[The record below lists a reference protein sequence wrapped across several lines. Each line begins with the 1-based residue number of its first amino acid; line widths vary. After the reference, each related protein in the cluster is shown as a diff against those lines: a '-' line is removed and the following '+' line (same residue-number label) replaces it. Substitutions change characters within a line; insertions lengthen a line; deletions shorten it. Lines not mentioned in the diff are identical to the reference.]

1 MGDQKRR
8 ARARPS
14 VQAQPDVDLCAAFS
28 AAVRESVSRRQFL
41 GGIAA
46 VAALGLPQ
54 TRARSDA
61 PLAAALP
68 VVTEFRP
75 SMKGTGVLRVASGG
89 GPFTAALKKAIFEPF
104 EALSGIKVISTD
116 GFSTAQIKSQVDA
129 KAVQWDVVGLEYS
142 SIADLGRQGE
152 YFEKLDYALI
162 APDGI
167 AREDMHER
175 SIGYMQVATIIDYRT
190 DAFGGRVP
198 QGYRDFWDLA
208 RFPGP
213 RNWMS
218 GALGICPFL
227 EGALLADGVPRDHLY
242 PLDVPRALK
251 SLTKIRDSIV
261 KFWDS
266 GAQSAQ
272 LMASDE
278 TVLGVAWNGRIS
290 PLTTKGLPVRIQW
303 NDGMLLGEDWAVLKG
318 SANVRNAMKYIAFAS
333 LPQVQARL
341 SLLFDYGFT
350 NSHAAEFIPHDRLE
364 VLPGAHAS
372 QGFRFDSEWWSVN
385 KASVVDAVTRWSL
398 ARS

>member
-1 MGDQKRR
+1 
-8 ARARPS
+8 
-14 VQAQPDVDLCAAFS
+14 V
-28 AAVRESVSRRQFL
+28 

-46 VAALGLPQ
+46 AVALGRGSAKA
-54 TRARSDA
+54 TGDA
-61 PLAAALP
+61 PSLP
-68 VVTEFRP
+68 AVTQFRAN
-75 SMKGTGVLRVASGG
+75 MKGSGVLRIASGG

-116 GFSTAQIKSQVDA
+116 GFSTAQIKSQVDS

-152 YFEKLDYALI
+152 YFEKLDYGLI

-167 AREDMHER
+167 AREDIHDR
-175 SIGYMQVATIIDYRT
+175 SIGYMQVATIIAYRT
-190 DAFGGRVP
+190 DAFGAKVP
-198 QGYRDFWDLA
+198 GGYRDFWDLA

-261 KFWDS
+261 KFWES

-290 PLTTKGLPVRIQW
+290 PLAAKGLPVRIQW
-303 NDGMLLGEDWAVLKG
+303 NDGMLLGEDWTVLRG
-318 SANVRNAMKYIAFAS
+318 ADNVSNAMKYIAFAS
-333 LPQVQARL
+333 LPQTQARL

-350 NSHAAEFIPHDRLE
+350 NPHAAEFIPANRLE
-364 VLPGAHAS
+364 VLPGAHLS
-372 QGFRFDSEWWSVN
+372 QSFRFDSEWWSVN
-385 KASVVDAVTRWSL
+385 KSSVVDAVTRWSL
-398 ARS
+398 GRG